1 MKRLLAVL
9 ALVAAA
15 AGGAI
20 AANLALLDY
29 AARSNDPVG
38 KLTPRA
44 NLPPAPASVVR
55 PQTGTT
61 EEDHRG
67 SDD

>member
-9 ALVAAA
+9 ALVLVAAA
-15 AGGAI
+15 GAI

-29 AARSNDPVG
+29 AARANDPVG

-44 NLPPAPASVVR
+44 KLPPAPAQVVR
-55 PQTGTT
+55 PQTGTID
-61 EEDHRG
+61 DHG

>member
-1 MKRLLAVL
+1 VKRLLAVV
-9 ALVAAA
+9 ALVAIAA
-15 AGGAI
+15 AGAI

-29 AARSNDPVG
+29 AARANDPVG

-44 NLPPAPASVVR
+44 HLPAAPARVVR
-55 PQTGTT
+55 PQTGTI
-61 EEDHRG
+61 DDRG

>member
-9 ALVAAA
+9 ALVAIAA
-15 AGGAI
+15 AGAI

-29 AARSNDPVG
+29 AARANDPVG
-38 KLTPRA
+38 RLTPRA
-44 NLPPAPASVVR
+44 QLPAAPASVVR
-55 PQTGTT
+55 PQTGRID
-61 EEDHRG
+61 DHG

>member
-1 MKRLLAVL
+1 MIRMLAIV
-9 ALVAAA
+9 AVVLVAAA
-15 AGGAI
+15 GAI

-29 AARSNDPVG
+29 AHRANDPVG

-55 PQTGTT
+55 PQTGTID
-61 EEDHRG
+61 DHG

>member
-1 MKRLLAVL
+1 VKRLLAVL
-9 ALVAAA
+9 ALVLVAAA
-15 AGGAI
+15 AAI

-29 AARSNDPVG
+29 AARANDPVG

-44 NLPPAPASVVR
+44 KLPPAPVQVVR
-55 PQTGTT
+55 PQTGTID
-61 EEDHRG
+61 DHG

>member
-1 MKRLLAVL
+1 MKRLLGVVALVL
-9 ALVAAA
+9 AFA
-15 AGGAI
+15 AGAV

-29 AARSNDPVG
+29 AAKANDPVG

-44 NLPPAPASVVR
+44 KLQPAPAQVIR
-55 PQTGTT
+55 PQTGAI
-61 EEDHRG
+61 DDRG

>member
-9 ALVAAA
+9 ALVVVAAA
-15 AGGAI
+15 GAI

-29 AARSNDPVG
+29 AARANDPAG

-44 NLPPAPASVVR
+44 HLPAAPASVIR
-55 PQTGTT
+55 PQTGTID
-61 EEDHRG
+61 DHG

>member
-1 MKRLLAVL
+1 VKRLLTVL
-9 ALVAAA
+9 ALVTVVAA
-15 AGGAI
+15 GAI

-29 AARSNDPVG
+29 AAPANDPVG

-44 NLPPAPASVVR
+44 HLPPAPARVIR
-55 PQTGTT
+55 PQTGTID
-61 EEDHRG
+61 DHG